1 VWFKGGSEPG
11 VLSLGYLARD
21 NLGRTFVVVVMIDN
35 PTSAFNERATAL
47 QLLSLVA
54 GAFDLLR

>member
-1 VWFKGGSEPG
+1 
-11 VLSLGYLARD
+11 
-21 NLGRTFVVVVMIDN
+21 MIDN